1 MVVSNNFFLE
11 QFVEIV
17 IGLNIFMLKYTA
29 WLGQNKKAMEN
40 HQKTYPDSK
49 SDILISETLNV
60 ESHSWYCADSLI

>member
-1 MVVSNNFFLE
+1 MSNNFFFLE

-49 SDILISETLNV
+49 SDILISETLDV